1 MPNIYNAP
9 NAGQMSEQDLA
20 RLMMIEQLRNRGL
33 GQVADQEAAMLEGIQ
48 GAELLNQFIPPT
60 GQQSDRKMQML
71 QAGAGAGLG
80 GMAPPPRPQM
90 AGPAGIQG
98 ITRAIDPGS
107 RRQGAN
113 DRLDERLGERLP
125 QRDTTQ
131 TYQDRRDE
139 SRGARGIPWRANR
152 NRFTQY

>member
-20 RLMMIEQLRNRGL
+20 RLMMIEQLRNKGIDIGL
-33 GQVADQEAAMLEGIQ
+33 GAGLGGM

-60 GQQSDRKMQML
+60 GPQSDREMQML
-71 QAGAGAGLG
+71 QGAIGAGLG
-80 GMAPPPRPQM
+80 GMAPP
-90 AGPAGIQG
+90 AGPAGPAGPQRMG
-98 ITRAIDPGS
+98 PQMGGM

-139 SRGARGIPWRANR
+139 SRGARMPR

>member
-20 RLMMIEQLRNRGL
+20 RLMMIEQLRNKGIDIGL
-33 GQVADQEAAMLEGIQ
+33 
-48 GAELLNQFIPPT
+48 
-60 GQQSDRKMQML
+60 
-71 QAGAGAGLG
+71 GAGLG